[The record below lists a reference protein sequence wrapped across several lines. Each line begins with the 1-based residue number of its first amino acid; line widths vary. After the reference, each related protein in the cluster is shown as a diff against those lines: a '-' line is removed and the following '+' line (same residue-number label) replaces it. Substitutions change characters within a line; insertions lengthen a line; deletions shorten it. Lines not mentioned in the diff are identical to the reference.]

1 MIFPDA
7 MNRLQYTTHYNA
19 EDKNIHLSLVKP
31 HKDPRYLIRYEQ
43 LAHIPEIDYDEFHYV
58 TDKYAFRTSSYYLS
72 LIQWNDER
80 DPIRR
85 IIIPNQEELDNW
97 GNLDASQEYL
107 YSKVPGLEHK
117 YSDTALLLVTDVCG
131 GFCRFC
137 FRKRLFMDDNT
148 EVVRDITPGLDYI
161 RNHKEITNILLSGGD
176 PLILSTERLER
187 IIQKIREID
196 HVNIIRIGTKI
207 PSFNPFRILND
218 PSLTKMIK
226 QYSLP
231 DKRIYVMTHFNHPK
245 ELTEEALAS
254 VDRLIKAGAIMANQT
269 PLLKGVN
276 DDPEVLAE
284 LLQEC
289 SFAGIPPYYVF
300 QGRPTAGNHHFA
312 IPVERSL
319 AIFEKARK
327 MVAGLAKRARL
338 VMSHAT
344 GKIEIVGQYEGK
356 TYFRYFRSADS
367 NMTGKL
373 MVFNSNPEA
382 YWLDD
387 YTD

>member
-1 MIFPDA
+1 
-7 MNRLQYTTHYNA
+7 
-19 EDKNIHLSLVKP
+19 
-31 HKDPRYLIRYEQ
+31 
-43 LAHIPEIDYDEFHYV
+43 
-58 TDKYAFRTSSYYLS
+58 
-72 LIQWNDER
+72 
-80 DPIRR
+80 
-85 IIIPNQEELDNW
+85 
-97 GNLDASQEYL
+97 
-107 YSKVPGLEHK
+107 
-117 YSDTALLLVTDVCG
+117 
-131 GFCRFC
+131 
-137 FRKRLFMDDNT
+137 
-148 EVVRDITPGLDYI
+148 
-161 RNHKEITNILLSGGD
+161 
-176 PLILSTERLER
+176 
-187 IIQKIREID
+187 
-196 HVNIIRIGTKI
+196 
-207 PSFNPFRILND
+207 
-218 PSLTKMIK
+218 
-226 QYSLP
+226 
-231 DKRIYVMTHFNHPK
+231 
-245 ELTEEALAS
+245 
-254 VDRLIKAGAIMANQT
+254 MANQT

>member
-1 MIFPDA
+1 
-7 MNRLQYTTHYNA
+7 
-19 EDKNIHLSLVKP
+19 
-31 HKDPRYLIRYEQ
+31 
-43 LAHIPEIDYDEFHYV
+43 
-58 TDKYAFRTSSYYLS
+58 
-72 LIQWNDER
+72 
-80 DPIRR
+80 
-85 IIIPNQEELDNW
+85 
-97 GNLDASQEYL
+97 
-107 YSKVPGLEHK
+107 
-117 YSDTALLLVTDVCG
+117 
-131 GFCRFC
+131 
-137 FRKRLFMDDNT
+137 MDDNT
-148 EVVRDITPGLDYI
+148 EVARDITPGLDYI
-161 RNHKEITNILLSGGD
+161 RNHKEITNVLLSGGD

-245 ELTEEALAS
+245 ELTEEALES
-254 VDRLIKAGAIMANQT
+254 VDRLIKAGAIIANQT

-276 DDPEVLAE
+276 DDPEVLAK

-289 SFAGIPPYYVF
+289 SFTGIPPYYVF
-300 QGRPTAGNHHFA
+300 QGRPTTGNHHFA

-356 TYFRYFRSADS
+356 TYFRYFRSADA

-387 YTD
+387 YTE